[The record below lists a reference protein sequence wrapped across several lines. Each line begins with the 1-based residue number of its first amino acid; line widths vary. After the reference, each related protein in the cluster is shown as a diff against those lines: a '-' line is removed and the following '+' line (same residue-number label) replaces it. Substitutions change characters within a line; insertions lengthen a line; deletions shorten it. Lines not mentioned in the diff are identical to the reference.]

1 MNYKRNGFNFFIIIF
16 SLKIYESN
24 SELNFKYPTSISL
37 YNKNILVIEEK
48 GIYVCDPELNTIIK
62 EIQIFSENEKISSLN
77 KLSTVILIKQ
87 QSFIISLINY
97 KVYFFD
103 TDGTFLYNN
112 DTLIQNFN
120 PTSVSLT
127 PITINNGIVDYVVS
141 FFDSEVKLNLLYYK
155 YDKINNKSE
164 HYSTTIEDNLKQRVC
179 NWFECYY
186 DSSKYYNFQNKG
198 LSCIYI
204 KDYFYSD
211 YYFVCFFVI
220 KTTNY
225 EYLEELAFIIDDT
238 NNAIKKT
245 TKYGHDYIEFNI
257 NTITNIKADRNDYEN
272 RALVCI
278 SATDNNSLC
287 FKFYSNGDYTKF
299 YKEITFKRK
308 CSSEV
313 YGIKVNYL
321 YETNKVVFSCL
332 LSDDTGGIQSAIFGK
347 QLETPDYTRI
357 FLKGCSNIY
366 GYSIIY
372 SHDDYEIISDMNC
385 YISNITNESDSNID
399 EIISISDN
407 IDDKQEE
414 PKKENSIYIPTD
426 NIDISTNEIIE
437 TTSKI
442 KCPIQCKACTENN
455 NDIICTECNDDKG
468 YFPITYSDPPQLEN
482 CINEK
487 IKEEKYP
494 DYYFDTQTKYYKP
507 CYEKCQTCTE
517 KGDGEN
523 NNCLTCATGYILQP
537 DYEYTKTCVSKYQ
550 YLYYYNEYNQY
561 MTTETSNCPE
571 IFPIKIKEK
580 NKCIDKCSKDQT
592 YNYTYNNLCYKQC
605 PENTLV
611 DNNDINLIC
620 KDNPSKC
627 VLTKDEVYI
636 SNDTNINDKIKS
648 FTEKYANEYNY
659 TDNHISIINFGNY
672 SITLYQNKS
681 CINELS
687 VSSTQLDLS
696 NAFSKIKDHYN
707 MEESAQL
714 IVGLVKNK
722 TGGETFEVYDPQSGT
737 PLNIF
742 NICKDDSYSMEKSL
756 VAELS
761 SNPRINFEDIKQMAN
776 QDINVIDLSDPFY
789 TDLCFHYES
798 SLNKD
803 VPLRDRALIYYPNI
817 SLCEEGCEL
826 EAVYT
831 QNWTAKCNC
840 LFAQDKGGFKDNAF
854 FQSQFGDY
862 DELFSMANFNVMK
875 CYKDIFELKYFVKSF
890 GNFIVLTIIITDIIC
905 TFVYFRKSS
914 FYIKK
919 YIFSLTAKYA
929 KYLQN
934 LKSQI
939 SDINKGIIKS
949 SPPPKNNGIDNANND
964 NNKINGQII
973 KVDKRKKGISSK
985 NLEVFKKRKSKKSSI
1000 NLIPKI
1006 HIKGNIEQISSNVHN
1021 DLDSSNK
1028 FGINSK
1034 PKIYLNQSDKYV
1046 NMIKSSNK
1054 VLNMN
1059 EADNNS
1065 NNLDI
1070 FIKDDIGI
1078 DIEDFLNTDL
1088 DDMDYDEAIRKDNRK
1103 FCKYYWEKIQSN
1115 QILINTFY
1123 VKEHLKPRPIKL
1135 VLLALQI
1142 NLYFFING
1150 IFFNEEYIKKKFDS
1164 KENTLYDA
1172 FQRFTDNLF
1181 YSFFVGVIVNYI
1193 IEFFFI
1199 QEKKLRIILK
1209 REKDNILV
1217 LKYEMTQIIKD
1228 INRRFVF
1235 FVIICLIIAIFSWYH
1250 LYCFN
1255 NIYPHTQKEWLIF
1268 SALIIA
1274 CIQILSLLASFAETI
1289 LRFLSFKFKSEKLF
1303 KLSQLL
1309 A

>member
-1 MNYKRNGFNFFIIIF
+1 M
-16 SLKIYESN
+16 
-24 SELNFKYPTSISL
+24 
-37 YNKNILVIEEK
+37 
-48 GIYVCDPELNTIIK
+48 
-62 EIQIFSENEKISSLN
+62 
-77 KLSTVILIKQ
+77 
-87 QSFIISLINY
+87 
-97 KVYFFD
+97 
-103 TDGTFLYNN
+103 
-112 DTLIQNFN
+112 IQNYN

-127 PITINNGIVDYVVS
+127 PITISVNNEIDYVVS
-141 FFDSEVKLNLLYYK
+141 YFDAQIHLNLSYYM
-155 YDKINNKSE
+155 YDMKNNINKC
-164 HYSTTIEDNLKQRVC
+164 YSTTKMNQCKYINGE
-179 NWFECYY
+179 YY
-186 DSSKYYNFQNKG
+186 DFKNQG
-198 LSCIYI
+198 LSCLYFA
-204 KDYFYSD
+204 DYFFNHHYSSHD
-211 YYFVCFFVI
+211 YWYIVCFFVTI
-220 KTTNY
+220 ENEF
-225 EYLEELAFIIDDT
+225 EYLEEMAFYINDNNQFSLSGRYT
-238 NNAIKKT
+238 N
-245 TKYGHDYIEFNI
+245 DYIKFNNNI
-257 NTITNIKADRNDYEN
+257 ITSIHSNRCGNLD
-272 RALVCI
+272 RALVCV
-278 SATDNNSLC
+278 STSNNNSTCYKFLLNNDEAQFYHSVN
-287 FKFYSNGDYTKF
+287 FKD
-299 YKEITFKRK
+299 K
-308 CSSEV
+308 CSSES
-313 YGIKVNYL
+313 YGIKVNYIS
-321 YETNKVVFSCL
+321 ETKNIFFSCL
-332 LSDDTGGIQSAIFGK
+332 LSDGFGGVLSQMFGLN
-347 QLETPDYTRI
+347 LETYNSNHK
-357 FLKGCSNIY
+357 FLSGCSDIY
-366 GYSIIY
+366 GFSVIY
-372 SHDDYEIISDMNC
+372 SNNYYQIVSDVNCDISSITSDTN
-385 YISNITNESDSNID
+385 SNFD
-399 EIISISDN
+399 EIAFNSGGVDFTEDKDEELLKKDN
-407 IDDKQEE
+407 TTI
-414 PKKENSIYIPTD
+414 ITTF
-426 NIDISTNEIIE
+426 NIDIMSTNEIIE

-442 KCPIQCKACTENN
+442 ACPIQCKTCTEYE
-455 NDIICTECNDDKG
+455 NDIICTECNDEKG

-494 DYYFDTQTKYYKP
+494 DYYFDYQINYYKP

-571 IFPIKIKEK
+571 NFPIKIKEK

-648 FTEKYANEYNY
+648 FTEKYANEYYY

-707 MEESAQL
+707 IEESAQL

-798 SLNKD
+798 SLDKD

-875 CYKDIFELKYFVKSF
+875 CYKDIFVLKYFVKSF

-919 YIFSLTAKYA
+919 YIFSLTAKY
-929 KYLQN
+929 LQN

-939 SDINKGIIKS
+939 SDINKEIIKS
-949 SPPPKNNGIDNANND
+949 SPPPKNNGIDNGNND
-964 NNKINGQII
+964 NNTINGQII
-973 KVDKRKKGISSK
+973 KVDKRKKGVSSK